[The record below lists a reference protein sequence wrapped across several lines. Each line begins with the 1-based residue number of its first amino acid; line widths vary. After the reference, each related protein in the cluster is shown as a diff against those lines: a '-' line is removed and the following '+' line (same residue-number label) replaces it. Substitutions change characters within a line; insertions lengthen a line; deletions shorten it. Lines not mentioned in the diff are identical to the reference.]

1 MRRAVSGETTEEWT
15 FTKVKVN
22 SRIDPAKFAVATK

>member
-1 MRRAVSGETTEEWT
+1 VAGETTEEWT

-22 SRIDPAKFAVATK
+22 SKIDAAKFAVEAK